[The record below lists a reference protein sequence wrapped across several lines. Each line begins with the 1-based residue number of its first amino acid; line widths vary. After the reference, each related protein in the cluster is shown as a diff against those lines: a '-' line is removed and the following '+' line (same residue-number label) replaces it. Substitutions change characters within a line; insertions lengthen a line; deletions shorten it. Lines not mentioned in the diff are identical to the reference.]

1 MTKCQLM
8 PTNLCEDSSQ
18 WRHPNP
24 RHQLQVPYCSDIAML
39 LQVPTASSVAP
50 VARSL
55 AHLPLSDAAATN
67 LLPPTSSK
75 AVIASIALRG
85 GEIFAKHADSVLDIS
100 RVRMRLEGLASY
112 ATLCALLANGC
123 LRLYSSVKAQDKT
136 ADVKKQRAYDAFYF
150 FIVIS
155 ILSGSYTTVVF
166 TLLAL
171 FSKTALG
178 RGYDKEFLKFWSA
191 TTGLRESGLE
201 AFLAALVCFE
211 FAFILS
217 LYLRTEGRRR
227 KMLVLLAC
235 CLAAFSFARWFQI
248 MRLVSTLL
256 FPIRAEMDY

>member
-1 MTKCQLM
+1 M
-8 PTNLCEDSSQ
+8 
-18 WRHPNP
+18 
-24 RHQLQVPYCSDIAML
+24 
-39 LQVPTASSVAP
+39 
-50 VARSL
+50 ARTS
-55 AHLPLSDAAATN
+55 AARF
-67 LLPPTSSK
+67 
-75 AVIASIALRG
+75 IASVGGDSILVTSNIALRG
-85 GEIFAKHADSVLDIS
+85 GELFAKHADTVLDIS

-123 LRLYSSVKAQDKT
+123 LRLYSSVKTQDKT
-136 ADVKKQRAYDAFYF
+136 DDSDVKRNRAYDAFYL

-178 RGYDKEFLKFWSA
+178 RGYDAQFLEFWKA

-201 AFLAALVCFE
+201 AFLASLVCFE

-227 KMLVLLAC
+227 RILVLVAC
-235 CLAAFSFARWFQI
+235 CLAIYSFSRWAKI